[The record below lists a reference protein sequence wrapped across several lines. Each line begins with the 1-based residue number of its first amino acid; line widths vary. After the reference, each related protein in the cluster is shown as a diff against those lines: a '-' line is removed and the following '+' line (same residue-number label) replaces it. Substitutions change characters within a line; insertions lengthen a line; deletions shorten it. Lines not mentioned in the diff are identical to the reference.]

1 MFGNCAASVVP
12 LPSGASHLP
21 VNVPPTPDENG
32 AKVWS
37 FGLLSLKGEPKK
49 PQTTGPLTPGA
60 TDAPAWMCAASRSSL
75 VSAVCVLVMSML
87 LTVAVIVMAV
97 CAALRR
103 NLAVP
108 KEAGRAAPVV
118 VVGVV
123 GGTSCEF
130 VRLTTKRRTWLG
142 AIPAFVKSLSTYC
155 AFVSVDGNALMN
167 SGRFKKSLK

>member
-21 VNVPPTPDENG
+21 ENVPPTPDESGVNT
-32 AKVWS
+32 WS
-37 FGLLSLKGEPKK
+37 FGLLSLNGEPKK

-60 TDAPAWMCAASRSSL
+60 TDAPAWMCAAIRSSF
-75 VSAVCVLVMSML
+75 VSAVCELVMSML
-87 LTVAVIVMAV
+87 LTVVVIVMAV

-130 VRLTTKRRTWLG
+130 VRLTTKSLVWLG
-142 AIPAFVKSLSTYC
+142 EMPAF
-155 AFVSVDGNALMN
+155 A
-167 SGRFKKSLK
+167 R